1 MKTALQIDLTFEQI
15 IYLVKQ
21 LPKQQKIRLLQELEK
36 DGIQAKLSSL
46 LKTFDTKE
54 LPQETINKEVEIV
67 RQEIYDNKEH

>member
-36 DGIQAKLSSL
+36 DGYSGKIILSSKNL
-46 LKTFDTKE
+46 
-54 LPQETINKEVEIV
+54 
-67 RQEIYDNKEH
+67 